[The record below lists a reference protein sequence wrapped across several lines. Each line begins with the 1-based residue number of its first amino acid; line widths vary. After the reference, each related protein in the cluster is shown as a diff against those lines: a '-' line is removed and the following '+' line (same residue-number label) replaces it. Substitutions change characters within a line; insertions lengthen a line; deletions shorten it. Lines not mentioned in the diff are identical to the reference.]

1 LIYSDLTSI
10 IPNGYVDN
18 KEIPQSLLALGS
30 YFLSDVFPQ
39 LLSAT
44 SMHLSYFSL
53 VEIQIGMD
61 ATILTSIYPKP
72 VLPGSSQLV

>member
-1 LIYSDLTSI
+1 MDVFLGMLLQR
-10 IPNGYVDN
+10 
-18 KEIPQSLLALGS
+18 QSLLALCS

-44 SMHLSYFSL
+44 SMHPSYFSL

-61 ATILTSIYPKP
+61 ATIHEPHPLKLDIEQRLFLS
-72 VLPGSSQLV
+72 VLLRC